1 MTALLLWIGA
11 PVALAFHVHRPLA
24 LPPRTLSHRC
34 MSEEDTQSLDPQ
46 FVSEEEQVNGA
57 SLVLQN
63 DERSSL
69 ASAFSNLKESD
80 QYDAVLTG
88 LCAKILD
95 DTSEEKAISSLQ
107 DPVSLIQE
115 MNQRNVE
122 ASGRSL
128 MAFIDVRVLMFV
140 MVSASAPMPFT
151 SPISFFFSFCL
162 GYSQD
167 TGCSRHDKYMF
178 SVFKKWRHDTIRF
191 LSKYNYTHAQCRN
204 LRRALSRWF
213 S

>member
-1 MTALLLWIGA
+1 MSLSRAMTALLLWIGA
-11 PVALAFHVHRPLA
+11 PVALAFHVA

-95 DTSEEKAISSLQ
+95 DTSEEKVISSLQ

-128 MAFIDVRVLMFV
+128 MAFIDVRVLMFE
-140 MVSASAPMPFT
+140 VSASAPIMPFT
-151 SPISFFFSFCL
+151 SLFFFSFHL

-178 SVFKKWRHDTIRF
+178 SLSKKWRHDTIRF

-204 LRRALSRWF
+204 LHGALSRWF